1 MDKIKKKKGFV
12 CLLLLLSIIFTNAF
26 PDRIVR
32 AESVDHTHVWASTY
46 DENHHWEYCTVCGE
60 TRNEEEHNFTDHW
73 YLGYESCDYNNY
85 CIKTCSCGYS
95 YTYHKPHNWDNK
107 AFSDGKRL
115 FHYSTCMDCGTMG
128 PIEHCYDKDG
138 LIGCTNPGTC
148 MVCGN
153 IATENSHLID
163 SDGSCKFCHKQFLIL
178 SNQRVNYSDDF
189 STCTVTFKVTP
200 VKDSGAVLTGKTNI
214 GWSPFVNYETYD
226 YTSEPV
232 GDGTGAYNY
241 KLVVYFK
248 NNCSDVTNVQ
258 FGHSDE
264 LVNINGS
271 PCYLDDYFFNET
283 IWRDHTAPI
292 VSKVNQ
298 TNQTE
303 KDGWATI
310 KRLDISGTEENSSY
324 VHLSI
329 EDSLTG
335 EVLIED
341 ATASVVDGK
350 WSYSCTPP
358 IEANEDGHDFMVK
371 VYDDNNNTSTKDF
384 TVYKADCIAPTLDCP
399 TSYTDWTDIA
409 KDITLTIKDGGVGSP
424 QVSLG
429 NQTSYKP
436 CTNVN
441 GKWQITY
448 TFSEDIDGTEDY
460 DLYLK
465 DALGNARKV
474 TITVGNI
481 DKNKY
486 TITYNLNG
494 GSISGQK
501 TTYTRTTETFKLPT
515 PTKTGYTFTGW
526 TGGNGTTAQTSVS
539 IEKGSTGN
547 KSYTANWTLTT
558 YAITYDLG
566 GGSIEGQKDS
576 YDMSTE
582 TFTLPTPMR
591 TGYTFIGWT
600 GSNGTTAQTSVSVK
614 NGSTGD
620 KNFKANWKA
629 TSYNI
634 TYELNG
640 GTLTGHKTNYT
651 IETDTFTLVSP
662 SRSGYTF
669 TGWTGSNG
677 TTAQKSVNIK
687 KGSYGDLS
695 YTANWSYDPIKVS
708 MPQTLIGDKNG
719 NSQFMVK
726 SDDIKAGSIEVTFPK
741 GFYYNQAGKNPV
753 FASLLSD
760 GSTTITKDNKAV
772 KCKIITDGLT
782 AGCWNGTFNI
792 GLKLTK

>member
-12 CLLLLLSIIFTNAF
+12 CLLLFLSIIFTNAF

-32 AESVDHTHVWASTY
+32 AESVNHTHVWASTY

-60 TRNEEEHNFTDHW
+60 TRNEEEHDFTDHW
-73 YLGYESCDYNNY
+73 ALGYESCENVNY
-85 CIKTCSCGYS
+85 DTKTCSCGYS
-95 YTYHKPHNWDNK
+95 YVYRKPHTKNPNVY
-107 AFSDGKRL
+107 SDTGGVRV
-115 FHYSTCMDCGTMG
+115 HHWECQDCGNWLETQ
-128 PIEHCYDKDG
+128 PCYNENG
-138 LIGCTNPGTC
+138 ILSCENPGICSECGGEWKAGRHFITDDG
-148 MVCGN
+148 VCQDCGKKFYS
-153 IATENSHLID
+153 IENKKINYSSDYSSCDYSFEVVPLKNNVQIVGSTFFINSD
-163 SDGSCKFCHKQFLIL
+163 NTSSSSSSYRQNDDGSCTIYNHFEFDKNCG
-178 SNQRVNYSDDF
+178 NR
-189 STCTVTFKVTP
+189 
-200 VKDSGAVLTGKTNI
+200 I
-214 GWSPFVNYETYD
+214 G
-226 YTSEPV
+226 
-232 GDGTGAYNY
+232 
-241 KLVVYFK
+241 VYFWRY
-248 NNCSDVTNVQ
+248 DNVLID
-258 FGHSDE
+258 GVPSY
-264 LVNINGS
+264 V
-271 PCYLDDYFFNET
+271 LDASIE

-292 VSKVNQ
+292 ISKIDQ
-298 TNQTE
+298 ISQTE

-310 KRLDISGTEENSSY
+310 KKLDISGSEEYSNY

-350 WSYSCTPP
+350 WSYSCAPP
-358 IEANEDGHDFMVK
+358 IEANEDGHDFTVK

-399 TSYTDWTDIA
+399 TSYTDWTDTA

-448 TFSEDIDGTEDY
+448 TFSDNITGTKDY
-460 DLYLK
+460 NLYLK

-760 GSTTITKDNKAV
+760 GSTITKDNKAV

-782 AGCWNGTFNI
+782 AGCWSGSFNI
-792 GLKLTK
+792 NLKLNK

>member
-60 TRNEEEHNFTDHW
+60 IRNEEEHNFTDHW
-73 YLGYESCDYNNY
+73 ALGHEGCEGGNY
-85 CIKTCSCGYS
+85 DIKTCSCGYS
-95 YTYHKPHNWDNK
+95 YTYFKPHSFGDT
-107 AFSDGKRL
+107 FL
-115 FHYSTCMDCGTMG
+115 STNRFVHVQVCSKCGSWGVT
-128 PIEHCYDKDG
+128 ENCYDEEG
-138 LIGCTNPGTC
+138 PIGCTNPGTC
-148 MVCGN
+148 KVCGTV
-153 IATENSHLID
+153 ATENSHILSHGI
-163 SDGSCKFCHKQFLIL
+163 CKFCGKKF
-178 SNQRVNYSDDF
+178 VDF
-189 STCTVTFKVTP
+189 SNLHVEYSSDYSKCVITFTLTPLDPSVT
-200 VKDSGAVLTGKTNI
+200 I
-214 GWSPFVNYETYD
+214 
-226 YTSEPV
+226 
-232 GDGTGAYNY
+232 TGAYNIGWAPY
-241 KLVVYFK
+241 INYSSADVSSVLNADGSRNFTTTIVFK
-248 NNCSDVTNVQ
+248 EHCSDITGIGYGN
-258 FGHSDE
+258 SDG
-264 LVNINGS
+264 LVKINGQ
-271 PCYLDDYFFNET
+271 YVYEEGYFT
-283 IWRDHTAPI
+283 VDTYRDHTAPVI
-292 VSKVNQ
+292 STVDQ

-310 KRLDISGTEENSSY
+310 KKLDISGTEENSSY

-329 EDSLTG
+329 EDPLTG
-335 EVLIED
+335 EVLVED
-341 ATASVVDGK
+341 ATVSVVDGK

-358 IEANEDGHDFMVK
+358 IEANEDGHDFTVK

-399 TSYTDWTDIA
+399 TSYTDWTDTA
-409 KDITLTIKDGGVGSP
+409 KDITFTIKDGGVGSP

-448 TFSEDIDGTEDY
+448 TFSDNITGTKDY
-460 DLYLK
+460 NLYLK

-494 GSISGQK
+494 GNISDQK
-501 TTYTRTTETFKLPT
+501 ATYTRTTETFTLPT
-515 PTKTGYTFTGW
+515 PTKT
-526 TGGNGTTAQTSVS
+526 
-539 IEKGSTGN
+539 
-547 KSYTANWTLTT
+547 
-558 YAITYDLG
+558 
-566 GGSIEGQKDS
+566 
-576 YDMSTE
+576 
-582 TFTLPTPMR
+582 
-591 TGYTFIGWT
+591 
-600 GSNGTTAQTSVSVK
+600 
-614 NGSTGD
+614 
-620 KNFKANWKA
+620 
-629 TSYNI
+629 
-634 TYELNG
+634 
-640 GTLTGHKTNYT
+640 
-651 IETDTFTLVSP
+651 
-662 SRSGYTF
+662 GYTF

-687 KGSYGDLS
+687 KGSYGDLL

-782 AGCWNGTFNI
+782 AGCWSGTFNI

>member
-32 AESVDHTHVWASTY
+32 AESVDHTHVWATTY

-73 YLGYESCDYNNY
+73 ALGYESCDYNNY

-95 YTYHKPHNWDNK
+95 YTYHKPHNWGGLNS
-107 AFSDGKRL
+107 ANTRF
-115 FHYSTCMDCGTMG
+115 FHYQYCLNCGSWG
-128 PIEHCYDKDG
+128 PSEDCYDDDG
-138 LIGCTNPGTC
+138 PLGCTNPGTC
-148 MVCGN
+148 KVCGN
-153 IATENSHLID
+153 VATSASHKLSGGTCI
-163 SDGSCKFCHKQFLIL
+163 FCHKKFVDCTKPVVKYT
-178 SNQRVNYSDDF
+178 SDYSK
-189 STCTVTFKVTP
+189 CIITFKLTPLNPSVTIT
-200 VKDSGAVLTGKTNI
+200 GASNV
-214 GWSPFVNYETYD
+214 GWSPFINYTD
-226 YTSEPV
+226 ANVSSV
-232 GDGTGAYNY
+232 LNSDGSRDFTTTIT
-241 KLVVYFK
+241 FK
-248 NNCSDVTNVQ
+248 EHCSDTTVIGYGN
-258 FGHSDE
+258 SDQ
-264 LVNINGS
+264 LIKINEQDVFETG
-271 PCYLDDYFFNET
+271 FFDVYT
-283 IWRDHTAPI
+283 YRDHTAPI
-292 VSKVNQ
+292 ISKVNQ

-310 KRLDISGTEENSSY
+310 KKLDISGTEENSSY

-329 EDSLTG
+329 EDFLTG

-358 IEANEDGHDFMVK
+358 IEANENGHDFTVK

-399 TSYTDWTDIA
+399 TSYTDWTDTA

-448 TFSEDIDGTEDY
+448 TFSDNITGTKDY

-494 GSISGQK
+494 GTLSNQK
-501 TTYTRTTETFKLPT
+501 DTYTRTTETFTLPT

-526 TGGNGTTAQTSVS
+526 TGSNGTTAQTSVS

-566 GGSIEGQKDS
+566 NGSIEGQKDS

-600 GSNGTTAQTSVSVK
+600 GSNGATAQTSVSVK
-614 NGSTGD
+614 KGSTGD

-669 TGWTGSNG
+669 TGWIGSNG
-677 TTAQKSVNIK
+677 TTAQKSVSIK

-782 AGCWNGTFNI
+782 AGCWSGSFNI
-792 GLKLTK
+792 NLKLNK

>member
-32 AESVDHTHVWASTY
+32 AESVNHTHVWASTY

-73 YLGYESCDYNNY
+73 YLGHEGCEDANY
-85 CIKTCSCGYS
+85 DTKTCSCGYS
-95 YTYHKPHNWDNK
+95 CIYHKPHTNISSVKSRTESVKVHFWQC
-107 AFSDGKRL
+107 L
-115 FHYSTCMDCGTMG
+115 DCGAWVKNENCYNEYG
-128 PIEHCYDKDG
+128 PLSCE
-138 LIGCTNPGTC
+138 NPGTC
-148 MVCGN
+148 IVCGGKW
-153 IATENSHLID
+153 TRGRHYID
-163 SDGSCKFCHKQFLIL
+163 SGNGVCRDCHKQFYSIK
-178 SNQRVNYSDDF
+178 NKQINYSDDYSSLIYSF
-189 STCTVTFKVTP
+189 DVIPTQ
-200 VKDSGAVLTGKTNI
+200 KDVEVIGAAYYIENNNVSSVENSYKKNSDGSYTINYIVYLDKRFPTRVGTISWRYDNI
-214 GWSPFVNYETYD
+214 
-226 YTSEPV
+226 
-232 GDGTGAYNY
+232 
-241 KLVVYFK
+241 K
-248 NNCSDVTNVQ
+248 
-258 FGHSDE
+258 
-264 LVNINGS
+264 INGCVS
-271 PCYLDDYFFNET
+271 YVWENDTQLDMW
-283 IWRDHTAPI
+283 IDHFAPVVTDI
-292 VSKVNQ
+292 TQ

-310 KRLDISGTEENSSY
+310 KKLDISGTEENSSF

-335 EVLIED
+335 EALVED
-341 ATASVVDGK
+341 ATVSVVDGK

-358 IEANEDGHDFMVK
+358 IETNEDGHDFTVK

-399 TSYTDWTDIA
+399 TSYTDWTDTA

-429 NQTSYKP
+429 DQTSYKP

-526 TGGNGTTAQTSVS
+526 TGCNGTTAQTSVS

-582 TFTLPTPMR
+582 TFKLPTPMR

-600 GSNGTTAQTSVSVK
+600 GSNGITAQTSVSVK
-614 NGSTGD
+614 KGSTGD
-620 KNFKANWKA
+620 KSFKANWKA

-651 IETDTFTLVSP
+651 IETDTFTLDSP

-677 TTAQKSVNIK
+677 DTAQKSVSIK
-687 KGSYGDLS
+687 KGSYGNLS

-782 AGCWNGTFNI
+782 AGCWSGSFNI
-792 GLKLTK
+792 NLKLNK